1 MLFSSYAF
9 RGRRHIRR
17 FAVAL
22 IGFVSVV
29 ATFSVVELV
38 RTYALGGGTSW
49 SSLDGVKFEK
59 LIAGTVHRSSPSSP
73 IAGCVRPRLDAVVVG
88 EDRKSSAPSPLRC
101 DDDEIN
107 WILASN
113 GTFRIEAATRRRHG
127 DILCQFMPILRN
139 GDDFRLTRGQPLK
152 PMLDGSSLTADA
164 FETRCVGSDGSVH
177 VGIYS
182 GVAFNPAVTERCRQR
197 PPAENKMA
205 DVEDE
210 DILDI
215 LIFGFDSVSR
225 LSWMRQLPETYRY
238 IVEQLGAVIVEGY
251 NIVGDGTPQ
260 ALLPLLTGRTETE
273 LPEARRGFKGAR
285 TVDDHPWIWRRLM
298 RERGY
303 ATQWG
308 EDGAAIGT

>member
-1 MLFSSYAF
+1 MPFSSYAF

-17 FAVAL
+17 ITVAL
-22 IGFVSVV
+22 IGFVSMVTTFAVV
-29 ATFSVVELV
+29 QLV
-38 RTYALGGGTSW
+38 RTYALGGGASW
-49 SSLDGVKFEK
+49 LSLDGDAFTKP
-59 LIAGTVHRSSPSSP
+59 IADTRQRSSPSSLL
-73 IAGCVRPRLDAVVVG
+73 AGCVRPRLDAVVVG
-88 EDRKSSAPSPLRC
+88 EDRKLSAAPPLRC
-101 DDDEIN
+101 DDDEPN
-107 WILASN
+107 WISASN

-127 DILCQFMPILRN
+127 DILCQYMPILRN
-139 GDDFRLTRGQPLK
+139 GDDFRLKLGQPIK
-152 PMLDGSSLTADA
+152 PMLNGSRLTADA
-164 FETRCVGSDGSVH
+164 FETRCVGSNGKVH

-182 GVAFNPAVTERCRQR
+182 GVAPNSAVIERCRRQ
-197 PPAENKMA
+197 PPTGNKA
-205 DVEDE
+205 SNVKNDDV
-210 DILDI
+210 LDI

-238 IVEQLGAVIVEGY
+238 VVEQLGAVVVEGY

-273 LPEARRGFKGAR
+273 LPEARRGFDGAR

-298 RERGY
+298 HERGY